1 MGSGQGGIQHFM
13 EHLMDPLAAMM
24 KTLGTPEITPQLK
37 QTVVD
42 AVLEQAEGR
51 SVDELAR
58 DENSVLIGLLKQRAV
73 VGI

>member
-1 MGSGQGGIQHFM
+1 M

-42 AVLEQAEGR
+42 AVLKEAGGR
-51 SVDELAR
+51 SVEELANE
-58 DENSVLIGLLKQRAV
+58 ENSVLTGLLKLRSAANT
-73 VGI
+73 